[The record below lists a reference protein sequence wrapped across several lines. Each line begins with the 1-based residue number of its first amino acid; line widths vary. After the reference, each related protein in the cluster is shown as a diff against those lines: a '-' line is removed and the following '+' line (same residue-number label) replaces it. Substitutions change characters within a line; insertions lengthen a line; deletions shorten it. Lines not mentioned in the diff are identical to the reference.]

1 MKETPPV
8 SIVSSLRFALVL
20 GAFALSSG
28 CIFSTPQ
35 SNSPGSVAVDW
46 TINGSIDPN
55 YCTLSSAASLRLTLY
70 DARGASAGSYD
81 SACTN
86 FSMVV
91 DLPPGTYSAD
101 ALFVDSAGNA
111 RTTTANLAPF
121 TVYRN
126 RVTTIPADFP
136 TNSFF

>member
-1 MKETPPV
+1 M
-8 SIVSSLRFALVL
+8 SIVSSLRFALAL
-20 GAFALSSG
+20 GALTLSSG
-28 CIFSTPQ
+28 CIVNTTPD
-35 SNSPGSVAVDW
+35 NSPGSVAVDW

-55 YCTLSSAASLRLTLY
+55 YCTLSSAASLRLTIY
-70 DARGASAGSYD
+70 DARGSSAGSYD

-86 FSMVV
+86 FSTVV

-101 ALFVDSAGNA
+101 ALFVDSAGKA